1 MRNIVV
7 DTGAVVALLRPRDAL
22 HLAAV
27 AAFEALR
34 PNDRLSTTWPVITE
48 CAFILRDI
56 DTAFWDW
63 LAHAAI
69 DIAEFSLQEALEM
82 RIWARRYRGR
92 EVDFADSSLAWLADR
107 LRTRTILTTDFR
119 DFSTYRLRGGK
130 SFELLIAP
138 R

>member
-7 DTGAVVALLRPRDAL
+7 DTGAIVALLWPGDPL

-27 AAFEALR
+27 AAFESLR
-34 PNDRLSTTWPVITE
+34 PNDRLSTTWPVVTE

-56 DTAFWDW
+56 DSAFWDW
-63 LAHAAI
+63 LAHAGI
-69 DIAEFSLQEALEM
+69 DIADFSLTDALDM
-82 RIWARRYRGR
+82 RSWARRYRGR
-92 EVDFADSSLAWLADR
+92 EVDFADSSLAWLCDR
-107 LRTRTILTTDFR
+107 MRTRLILTTDFR

-130 SFELLIAP
+130 PFELLIAP